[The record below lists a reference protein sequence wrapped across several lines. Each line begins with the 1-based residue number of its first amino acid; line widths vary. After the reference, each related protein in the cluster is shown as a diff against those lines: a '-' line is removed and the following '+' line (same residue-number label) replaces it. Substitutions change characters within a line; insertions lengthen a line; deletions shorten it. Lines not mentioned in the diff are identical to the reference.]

1 MQHEFRDRVSPE
13 GLTLAETVVK
23 INRCAAVVKGGRR
36 FSFSA
41 LVTVGDQ
48 AGVVGFGFGKAKEV
62 PNAVEKAVKDG
73 KKRLVRVPMVGTTIP
88 HEVAGRFSASKVVL
102 VPAAPGTGVIAGSA
116 VRAVL
121 EAAGVLR
128 GAAPGLLAGLE
139 HRGVPADERGK
150 GLPGGD
156 GDREVPG
163 RDQPAD
169 ADRLAEREA
178 HLVGQ
183 LARRRVTEEAAP
195 LPGHVPGH
203 VDGLLDVA
211 EGLGLHLPHLAR
223 DQAADLLLAG
233 LQDARRAL
241 EDLAPAGG
249 RGGPGVHR
257 VREKVLSRVSP
268 VKTR

>member
-73 KKRLVRVPMVGTTIP
+73 KKRLVRVPMIGTTIP
-88 HEVAGRFSASKVVL
+88 HEVSGRYSASKVVL

-121 EAAGVLR
+121 EAAGVRDILTKAYGSTNPVNLVKATFDGLAQLRTRKIVQRLR
-128 GAAPGLLAGLE
+128 GGNA
-139 HRGVPADERGK
+139 K
-150 GLPGGD
+150 
-156 GDREVPG
+156 
-163 RDQPAD
+163 
-169 ADRLAEREA
+169 
-178 HLVGQ
+178 
-183 LARRRVTEEAAP
+183 
-195 LPGHVPGH
+195 
-203 VDGLLDVA
+203 
-211 EGLGLHLPHLAR
+211 
-223 DQAADLLLAG
+223 
-233 LQDARRAL
+233 
-241 EDLAPAGG
+241 
-249 RGGPGVHR
+249 
-257 VREKVLSRVSP
+257 
-268 VKTR
+268 